1 MHLSRNIMKPRASAR
16 STDTRRRD
24 ITIANRGAPQIV
36 TQRPTAPPRN
46 CRGKPAGRWVATWAG
61 VGLALVAMPVAAQT
75 QAPASVTVV
84 EPGELIQTAINSSQ
98 PGTHIRVKAGT
109 YAEQLVITKDRIWLD
124 GEAGAR
130 LVPPST
136 LVANGCTGMV
146 VLGRVAT
153 APPAHVGICVIGNVT
168 FGAWNAEFLHKPVTE
183 TKRAVTGVTISGLD
197 VEGFSVGIALAGTPH
212 AIIERTR
219 VVSGGP
225 FAIVT
230 SAAPDSAIRGNTL
243 FNPTDN
249 VAVIGVCLE
258 GSDRSSL
265 TRNDISGFIN
275 GICLASSHAVIAGNR
290 LVDNHFGLYIDPGI
304 EDIEVRHNLI
314 DRNNRVEARAPQ
326 LRTGTGIMIEGAR
339 DVRAFGNM
347 ITNNTADNLANGIP
361 LGAAGIIVRDSS
373 PTVLASNISVRF
385 NTITGNGLS
394 ADGVVYPGGSD
405 VINIATGSSVAI
417 EYNVCG
423 TSRPAALC

>member
-1 MHLSRNIMKPRASAR
+1 MLSADGAYTIVFNGEIYNFLELRKELEHEGSLFRSDSDTEVILEAWRRWGEGMLLRFNGMWALAIYDNRTNETYFSRDRYGIKPLLYANTAQGFAFASEMRALR
-16 STDTRRRD
+16 SLPWLDSKLD
-24 ITIANRGAPQIV
+24 ADV
-36 TQRPTAPPRN
+36 TQRMLFDP
-46 CRGKPAGRWVATWAG
+46 
-61 VGLALVAMPVAAQT
+61 
-75 QAPASVTVV
+75 
-84 EPGELIQTAINSSQ
+84 
-98 PGTHIRVKAGT
+98 
-109 YAEQLVITKDRIWLD
+109 
-124 GEAGAR
+124 
-130 LVPPST
+130 
-136 LVANGCTGMV
+136 
-146 VLGRVAT
+146 
-153 APPAHVGICVIGNVT
+153 
-168 FGAWNAEFLHKPVTE
+168 
-183 TKRAVTGVTISGLD
+183 
-197 VEGFSVGIALAGTPH
+197 FSI
-212 AIIERTR
+212 
-219 VVSGGP
+219 
-225 FAIVT
+225 
-230 SAAPDSAIRGNTL
+230 
-243 FNPTDN
+243 
-249 VAVIGVCLE
+249 E